1 MKNLFFSVV
10 ALAVLAVVAN
20 DSFAGCHGCGRS
32 GLGLRSRSCNSSCA
46 SSCASGCSAKAPAAA
61 PAAAPKAAA
70 PAAAPKVESACA
82 SGSCGSCGLRGRL
95 RLR

>member
-10 ALAVLAVVAN
+10 ALTVLAVVAN
-20 DSFAGCHGCGRS
+20 DSFAGCRSCGRS
-32 GLGLRSRSCNSSCA
+32 GLAIRSRSCNSSCA
-46 SSCASGCSAKAPAAA
+46 SSCSAKAPAAA

-82 SGSCGSCGLRGRL
+82 SGSCGSTGLRGRL